1 MAFDVTPTSGQP
13 PFVFTADFSA
23 RYGLDAGYY
32 FLQFYINTEVGFC
45 PNGDPL
51 GTTHP
56 ANALALLETGIYTQS
71 AGPIPSGSCRTSTL
85 VIREVGTNNIVSQ
98 AIANIDNV

>member
-1 MAFDVTPTSGQP
+1 MAFNVAPTSGQP

-23 RYGLDAGYY
+23 RYGLDAGLYS
-32 FLQFYINTEVGFC
+32 LTFYRSTAVGFC
-45 PNGDPL
+45 PNGEPL

-56 ANALALLETGIYTQS
+56 EVAQTLLQTGTYTQTT
-71 AGPIPSGSCRTSTL
+71 GPIPSGSCRSNTL
-85 VIREVGTNNIVSQ
+85 VIREVATGNIVSQ